1 MKLKKLL
8 LLLLSFVLI
17 FSFAGCSAK
26 EEAAAASG
34 DAPASEAPANDAP
47 AKKQFVTI
55 VTGSTGGTYYPVG
68 TIFSTLWNEKLGD
81 TGVMASVQSS
91 GGSVENLNMLKSGE
105 AQLGIAMANLTL
117 FAHNGEGKFEGNQ
130 FEDVRFITA
139 LWPDVTQFVVTEN
152 SGINSLA
159 DLKGKRFNVGGAGS
173 GTEYSSKIILE
184 TVAGITFD
192 DITPEHLGYFEASS
206 AMQNAQL
213 EGMNAE
219 GGIPTSA
226 VSEVAAS
233 KTAVKILEFSD
244 EDYKKINEVAPYYGQ
259 FVVPA
264 GIYSGIDTDIK
275 TVGIKSALICSAEL
289 DEELV
294 YNLVK
299 TMYDNYEDIRAS
311 HKALDAMSLEEALA
325 GLPPVPLHKGAIRFY
340 EEMGITVPD
349 HLK

>member
-1 MKLKKLL
+1 MNLKKLL
-8 LLLLSFVLI
+8 LILLSLI
-17 FSFAGCSAK
+17 LVFSFVGCSGKQEESAGGDNDTK
-26 EEAAAASG
+26 ET
-34 DAPASEAPANDAP
+34 P

-117 FAHNGEGKFEGNQ
+117 FAHNGEGKFEGNK
-130 FEDVRFITA
+130 FEDVRFVTA
-139 LWPDVTQFVVTEN
+139 LWPDVTQFVVTED
-152 SGINSLA
+152 SGINSIS

-184 TVAGITFD
+184 TVAGLSFD

-213 EGMNAE
+213 DGMNAE

-259 FVVPA
+259 FTIPA
-264 GIYSGIDTDIK
+264 GLYSGVDSDVK
-275 TVGIKSALICSAEL
+275 TVGIKSTLICSADL

-299 TMYDNYEDIRAS
+299 SIYDNYDEIKDS
-311 HKALDAMSLEEALA
+311 HKALDAVTIEEALK
-325 GLPPVPLHKGAIRFY
+325 GLPPVPLHKGALKFY
-340 EEMGITVPD
+340 EEIGITVPD